1 MNIKLEDLKAGQKV
15 YICDY
20 RQEDLNKKPIR
31 NVNPML
37 VQVVSNDDLP
47 KNKTV
52 YYSELHFRMIK
63 NKGEGVTARIIP
75 PFDNTGYRSY
85 PGVMLN
91 IFDNYEECADLF
103 KVQIDDVIERLEHK
117 KEFAVIALQ
126 QNIDAM
132 IKLKAGK

>member
-31 NVNPML
+31 NVKPML

-52 YYSELHFRMIK
+52 YYSKVHFRMIK
-63 NKGEGVTARIIP
+63 NKGEGVTVRIIP

>member
-1 MNIKLEDLKAGQKV
+1 MKIKLEDLKVGQKV

-31 NVNPML
+31 NVQPMA

-52 YYSELHFRMIK
+52 YYSDVHFRMIK
-63 NKGEGVTARIIP
+63 NKGEGVTSRIIA

-85 PGVMLN
+85 SGVMLN
-91 IFDNYEECADLF
+91 IFDDYEECADLF
-103 KVQIDDVIERLEHK
+103 KLQIDDVIERLEHK
-117 KEFAVIALQ
+117 KGFALITIQ
-126 QNIDAM
+126 QSIDALA
-132 IKLKAGK
+132 KLKVNK

>member
-1 MNIKLEDLKAGQKV
+1 MKIKLEDLKAGQKV

-31 NVNPML
+31 NVQPMT

-52 YYSELHFRMIK
+52 YYSDVHFRMIK
-63 NKGEGVTARIIP
+63 NKGEGVTSRIIP

-85 PGVMLN
+85 PGKMLN
-91 IFDNYEECADLF
+91 IFDNYQECADLF

-117 KEFAVIALQ
+117 KEFALISLQ

-132 IKLKAGK
+132 IKLKANK

>member
-1 MNIKLEDLKAGQKV
+1 MIIELEDLKAGQKV
-15 YICDY
+15 YICDF

-31 NVNPML
+31 NVQPML

-52 YYSELHFRMIK
+52 YYSDVHFRMIK
-63 NKGEGVTARIIP
+63 SKGEGVTSRIIA

-85 PGVMLN
+85 SGVMLN

-103 KVQIDDVIERLEHK
+103 KLQIDDVIQRLEHK
-117 KEFAVIALQ
+117 KEFAVIAIQ
-126 QNIDAM
+126 QNIDALA
-132 IKLKAGK
+132 KLKVNK

>member
-1 MNIKLEDLKAGQKV
+1 MKIKLEDLKVGQKV

-31 NVNPML
+31 NVQPMI
-37 VQVVSNDDLP
+37 VQVVSNEELP
-47 KNKTV
+47 KHKTV
-52 YYSELHFRMIK
+52 YYSDVHFRMIK
-63 NKGEGVTARIIP
+63 NKGEGVTSRIIA

-91 IFDNYEECADLF
+91 IFDNYQECADLF

-117 KEFAVIALQ
+117 KEFAVIAIQ

-132 IKLKAGK
+132 IKLKVNK

>member
-20 RQEDLNKKPIR
+20 RKEDLNKKPIR
-31 NVNPML
+31 NVQPML

-52 YYSELHFRMIK
+52 YYSDVHFRMIK
-63 NKGEGVTARIIP
+63 NKGEGVTSRIIA

-85 PGVMLN
+85 SGVMLN

-117 KEFAVIALQ
+117 KEFAVIAIQ
-126 QNIDAM
+126 QSIDAM
-132 IKLKAGK
+132 IKLKVNK

>member
-1 MNIKLEDLKAGQKV
+1 MKIKLEDLKAGQKV

-31 NVNPML
+31 NVQPMT

-52 YYSELHFRMIK
+52 YYSDVHFRMIK
-63 NKGEGVTARIIP
+63 NKGEGVTSRIIP

-85 PGVMLN
+85 PGKMLN
-91 IFDNYEECADLF
+91 IFDNYQECADLF

-117 KEFAVIALQ
+117 KEFALIALQ

-132 IKLKAGK
+132 IKLKANK

>member
-1 MNIKLEDLKAGQKV
+1 MKIKLEDLKAGQKV

-31 NVNPML
+31 NVQPMT

-52 YYSELHFRMIK
+52 YYSDVHFRMIK
-63 NKGEGVTARIIP
+63 NKGEGVTSIIIP

-85 PGVMLN
+85 PGKMLN
-91 IFDNYEECADLF
+91 IFDNYQECADLF

-117 KEFAVIALQ
+117 KEFALISLQ

-132 IKLKAGK
+132 IKLKANK